1 MCFLLLLMVW
11 AIMDVNSQ
19 VRQKSTGYQDSPP
32 ADDTAIR
39 QLILLDD
46 QNKPIKSWDLSG
58 KIAVVI
64 GKGMTRKRFDVDLED
79 CEYSTFI
86 DPQHA
91 ALNFCQNFWYIEDLG
106 SQNGIQI
113 RRWRMGSVIKY

>member
-64 GKGMTRKRFDVDLED
+64 GKGMTRKR
-79 CEYSTFI
+79 SMWI
-86 DPQHA
+86 
-91 ALNFCQNFWYIEDLG
+91 
-106 SQNGIQI
+106 
-113 RRWRMGSVIKY
+113 WRIVNTARS